1 MVLNQGNCHYIP
13 KKIHIP
19 TGKIDLNRIKIE
31 KWFKEKL
38 VPNFLDNKL
47 KFDGHVK
54 SLCRKA

>member
-1 MVLNQGNCHYIP
+1 MVLNQGNFHYIL

-19 TGKIDLNRIKIE
+19 TGKIDLNRTKIE

-38 VPNFLDNKL
+38 VANFLVNKL

-54 SLCRKA
+54 SL